1 MKTKQ
6 KDIYVYPVIF
16 RNEGEKGIA
25 ILVPD
30 LDAATCAETE
40 EKAFLAAREL
50 ISITIMG
57 LEEDGEEIPPASSVS
72 EIALE
77 KNDTVSLIDVF
88 MPAGRLANRNK
99 AVNRTVTLPAWL
111 NAKALEYNINFSQLL
126 QEAIKKE
133 LHLS

>member
-30 LDAATCAETE
+30 LDVATCAETE
-40 EKAFLAAREL
+40 EKAFLASREL

-57 LEEDGEEIPPASSVS
+57 LEEDGERIPPASSVS

-77 KNDTVSLIDVF
+77 KKRYGQSYRCFYACRPL
-88 MPAGRLANRNK
+88 GK
-99 AVNRTVTLPAWL
+99 Q
-111 NAKALEYNINFSQLL
+111 K
-126 QEAIKKE
+126 
-133 LHLS
+133 

>member
-40 EKAFLAAREL
+40 EKAF
-50 ISITIMG
+50 
-57 LEEDGEEIPPASSVS
+57 
-72 EIALE
+72 
-77 KNDTVSLIDVF
+77 
-88 MPAGRLANRNK
+88 
-99 AVNRTVTLPAWL
+99 
-111 NAKALEYNINFSQLL
+111 
-126 QEAIKKE
+126 
-133 LHLS
+133 